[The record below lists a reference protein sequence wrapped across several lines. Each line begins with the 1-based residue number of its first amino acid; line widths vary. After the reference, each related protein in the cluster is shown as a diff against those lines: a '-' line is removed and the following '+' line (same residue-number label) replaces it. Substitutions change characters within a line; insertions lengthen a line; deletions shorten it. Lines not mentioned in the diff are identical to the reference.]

1 MDMNRLNWNWNP
13 LAIPTLCLHQHSQ
26 DNVIARL
33 KAIMNDPDIKL
44 STHNYIPYQ
53 DEISYLES
61 ALSFLTHTNI
71 PPGAITLDPL
81 NNNTVVETG
90 LY

>member
-33 KAIMNDPDIKL
+33 EAIMNEPI
-44 STHNYIPYQ
+44 SNYPHTTHIPYQ
-53 DEISYLES
+53 NEISCLES
-61 ALSFLTHTNI
+61 ALSFLTRTNI